1 MLLDTNVIS
10 ELAKA
15 SPGRAVVAWF
25 ETIPEEE
32 LRLSVLTLGE
42 IRKGADLLDA
52 GARRDAVARWLE
64 GLSRI
69 FADRILPVDE
79 PVALGWGALCASARR
94 AGRARPPIDSLLAA
108 TAIVHKQALA
118 TRNVKDFEGTGVLLV
133 NPWEF
138 GGGTVVG

>member
-10 ELAKA
+10 ELAKP
-15 SPGRAVVAWF
+15 SPDPEVLAWF
-25 ETIPEEE
+25 ETIPEGD

-52 GARRDAVARWLE
+52 GARREAVVRWLE
-64 GLSRI
+64 GLSRT

-79 PVALGWGALCASARR
+79 PVALQWGALCASARR
-94 AGRARPPIDSLLAA
+94 AGRTRPPIDSLLAA
-108 TAIVHKQALA
+108 TAIAHKQTLA
-118 TRNVKDFEGTGVLLV
+118 TRNVKDFEGTGVQLV

-138 GGGTVVG
+138 GGRPVGG